1 MLELSI
7 FFFFFYLGCSLRAK
21 INVSFPWDLTYKC
34 SLPCVGL
41 TKLLKLVSQTW
52 HTQKKKSNF

>member
-7 FFFFFYLGCSLRAK
+7 FFFNLGCSLRAK

-34 SLPCVGL
+34 SLPRVGL
-41 TKLLKLVSQTW
+41 TKLLKSVSQTW